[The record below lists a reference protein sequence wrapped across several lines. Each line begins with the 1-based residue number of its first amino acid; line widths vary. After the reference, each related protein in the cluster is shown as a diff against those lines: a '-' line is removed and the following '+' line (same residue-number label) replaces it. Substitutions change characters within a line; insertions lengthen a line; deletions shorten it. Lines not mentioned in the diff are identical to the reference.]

1 MWHYNLKHL
10 GSHVENQLDTA
21 VLWWVDLGWPV
32 EGVRV
37 TLRQPMCLSGWNQ
50 LFLTC
55 CHAQYLFHEWTSVGE
70 ESLLQAVRSHHLPSS
85 STYPSPLLQSCSCAY
100 QAFVPSGSLRKT
112 SSSSILSSLM
122 LCSLFFLSSSF
133 PWQHGNSTRMHLR
146 LVRSSCTFLPCC
158 SASRSMGLYLF
169 FLLKVPSQKGMNSSE
184 VCTNLKLHQNCS
196 LTKKTFSPSWRN

>member
-1 MWHYNLKHL
+1 MWKINLIQL
-10 GSHVENQLDTA
+10 CCGGLTWAGRLRVYVSHSDSLCASLDETNSSS
-21 VLWWVDLGWPV
+21 PV
-32 EGVRV
+32 V
-37 TLRQPMCLSGWNQ
+37 M
-50 LFLTC
+50 
-55 CHAQYLFHEWTSVGE
+55 AQYLFHEWTSVGE